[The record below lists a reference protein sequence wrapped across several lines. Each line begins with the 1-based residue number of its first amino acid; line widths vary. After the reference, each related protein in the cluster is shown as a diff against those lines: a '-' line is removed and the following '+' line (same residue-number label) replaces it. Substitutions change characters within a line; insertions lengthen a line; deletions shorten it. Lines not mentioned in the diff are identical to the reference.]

1 MSYDRIVTFL
11 LRRSVRRSK
20 VAEEDNKKAEPELR
34 LRVSLTLNLLHFQRI
49 DNGFCISLRLLL
61 IVGWQG
67 NLQRQQMA
75 VHFTQH
81 D

>member
-1 MSYDRIVTFL
+1 MTEL
-11 LRRSVRRSK
+11 LHFYYGGACGEAK
-20 VAEEDNKKAEPELR
+20 WLAEIKKAEPELR